1 MSLVFDILQKKKSSD
16 AHLRHSGA
24 CLNFLSP
31 ATCQQ
36 MPIKRTLHV
45 ITFLTEKNKFFYI
58 LVSFFYAAFQW
69 LCCALKLL
77 ILSSADGLTP
87 LGLSRAWA
95 RCWAWYWAWYRAWYW
110 ARYWAQENCKMCD
123 VCKSNR
129 FKSSPAYSSNNQQAT
144 QLWDNIDWF
153 SRGDICKIFI
163 PSQLESQ
170 IGV

>member
-1 MSLVFDILQKKKSSD
+1 MGCLGCSPQTSWRMSETKTVSPSVSPMPSSNLFILGRVWKNQPVSILVHPLWLVSAKFMSLVFDILQKKKSSD

-45 ITFLTEKNKFFYI
+45 ITFLTEKNEFFYI

-87 LGLSRAWA
+87 LGLSR
-95 RCWAWYWAWYRAWYW
+95 CWA
-110 ARYWAQENCKMCD
+110 
-123 VCKSNR
+123 
-129 FKSSPAYSSNNQQAT
+129 
-144 QLWDNIDWF
+144 
-153 SRGDICKIFI
+153 
-163 PSQLESQ
+163 
-170 IGV
+170 